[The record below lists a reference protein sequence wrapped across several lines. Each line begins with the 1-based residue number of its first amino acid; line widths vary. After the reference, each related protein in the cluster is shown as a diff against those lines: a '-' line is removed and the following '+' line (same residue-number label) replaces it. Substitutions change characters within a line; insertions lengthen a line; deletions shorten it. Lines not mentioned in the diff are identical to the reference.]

1 MKPPETG
8 KGEEAKPKSDFYY
21 IYIRIKRRVMNFDI
35 ELVGKVG
42 SMALINDERADM
54 DYNIIA
60 GISRYLH
67 PGVIW
72 VTSGATE
79 IGRLDYI
86 KRTGKELEGDAEEVK
101 ADYSAQG
108 QSVLMTQY
116 RQFLDSKY
124 SLRQILVEHYHFND
138 EAKKEHLKKLLL
150 RCPAQNAVPIINYND
165 PVSEEEVRKFE
176 IKSLLLSR
184 GKAVECVD
192 NDETA
197 SQIAC
202 LVKPKTLLILT
213 GVDGIYRNK
222 ADKDSLVKEICGK
235 DIYETIQA
243 VEHYQEYCDGAS
255 RTGAHGARAKLEYI
269 KEPLKNGT
277 TVYIANSKYKIADIL
292 SGKAPST
299 KIYSK

>member
-1 MKPPETG
+1 M
-8 KGEEAKPKSDFYY
+8 AS
-21 IYIRIKRRVMNFDI
+21 FDI

-42 SMALINDERADM
+42 SMALINREHDDM

-60 GISRYLH
+60 RISRSLR

-72 VTSGATE
+72 ITSGATE
-79 IGRLDYI
+79 IGRLDYL
-86 KRTGKELEGDAEEVK
+86 KRNGKELEGDAEEVK
-101 ADYSAQG
+101 ADYAAQG

-138 EAKKEHLKKLLL
+138 EAKKQHLKELLL
-150 RCPAQNAVPIINYND
+150 RCPGQNAVPIVNYND
-165 PVSEEEVRKFE
+165 PVSDEEVRKFE
-176 IKSLLLSR
+176 IRSLILSR

-202 LVKPKTLLILT
+202 LVKPRNLLILT
-213 GVDGIYRNK
+213 GVDGIYT
-222 ADKDSLVKEICGK
+222 DKNDETTLVKEICGK
-235 DIYETIQA
+235 DVEETLRN
-243 VEHYQEYCDGAS
+243 VEVYQTYCDGAS
-255 RTGAHGARAKLEYI
+255 RSGAHGARAKLEYV

-277 TVYIANSKYKIADIL
+277 TVYIANSKYSIEDIL
-292 SGKAPST
+292 NGVAPST
-299 KIYSK
+299 KICTR